1 MHGFVWA
8 GVLSAAAA
16 ARNGHAAAAHDAAA
30 TSERDEASELELA
43 TALHSSSSHVHS
55 RPTPPRGAASVSA
68 TVHPAQLTQLTQRPA
83 QLTQKN
89 APRVPFRPGTAS
101 VC

>member
-1 MHGFVWA
+1 VHGFVWA

-16 ARNGHAAAAHDAAA
+16 ARNGHTAAAHDAAA
-30 TSERDEASELELA
+30 TSERDEASELELELA

-68 TVHPAQLTQLTQRPA
+68 TVHPAQLT
-83 QLTQKN
+83 
-89 APRVPFRPGTAS
+89 
-101 VC
+101 